1 MQNEIEKKSFV
12 NSGFLTL
19 GFAVIFTAVILAIYF
34 LVPSD
39 NSKDSEIALKPVSID
54 TEEIL
59 DEEDTRFQDYFM
71 DVSFEQIIDKSK
83 DNGLS
88 LYRQDFTRNSV
99 EWFYFQITGNRD
111 VTLAILNEADKN
123 DIPLSLA
130 FALAYTESRYNVKAV
145 NKNSNNTIDRGLF
158 QLNSNSFPK
167 LTEADFF
174 DPFISAKYGM
184 SHLKFCISTAGNEVS
199 ALAMYNA
206 GTTKVKSNRTPQVTL
221 NYIGKIMSYQK
232 TLENLFT
239 EEVVSY
245 YETHL
250 TPGIEVAYSSDKRNS
265 NLE

>member
-1 MQNEIEKKSFV
+1 MQNVIEKKSFV
-12 NSGFLTL
+12 NANFIIL
-19 GFAVIFTAVILAIYF
+19 GFSVIFAAIILAVYF
-34 LVPSD
+34 LVPAD
-39 NSKDSEIALKPVSID
+39 NAESKEIEATTISINSEVDSEIDSP
-54 TEEIL
+54 
-59 DEEDTRFQDYFM
+59 FQDYFL
-71 DVSFEQIIDKSK
+71 DVSFDQIVNKSK

-130 FALAYTESRYNVKAV
+130 FALAYTESRYNVKA
-145 NKNSNNTIDRGLF
+145 KNTNTNNSIDRGLF
-158 QLNSNSFPK
+158 QLNNNSFPK

-184 SHLKFCISTAGNEVS
+184 SHLKFCMNTAGNEIS

-206 GTTKVKSNRTPQVTL
+206 GTAKVKSNRTPQMTL
-221 NYIGKIMSYQK
+221 NYIGQIISYQK

-245 YETHL
+245 YEPHIAS
-250 TPGIEVAYSSDKRNS
+250 GIEVAYSSEKKKN